1 MPTLSS
7 RLNPALAAFQAN
19 AARMRERLDEVLA
32 LQALVVAASAARRET
47 FEARG
52 QLLPR
57 ERVAR
62 LLDRGSDFLELSPLA
77 GLGMHDD
84 DGRKSVLGGGS
95 IVGIGTVCG
104 KRVLIN
110 ANDSALKG
118 GTIAPMGLKKALRAQ
133 EIAREH
139 KLPLISLVESG
150 GANLLYQ
157 AEIFVEGG
165 RSFANQARLSAA
177 GIPQI
182 AVVHGASTAGGAYLP
197 GLSDYVVLVRG
208 RSSIYL
214 AGPPLVKA
222 AIGEDADEESLGGAE
237 LHAGVTGLGEYLA
250 EDDAHALELTRELV
264 DRLQWDT
271 VPARNPAAEPPEPP
285 LFDRE
290 EMLGIVPADEREPY
304 DVREVVAR
312 LVDASAF
319 LEFKAAYAADTVC
332 GHASLMGH
340 RIGLIGNNGPIQPA
354 GSTKAA
360 QFIQLCDQSGTPLVF
375 LQNTT
380 GYMVGREAERS
391 GAIKHGSKMIQA
403 VANARVPKFTIV
415 LGGSFGAGNYGMC
428 GRGFD
433 PRFIFAWPSARTAVM
448 GGAQAAMVMDIVNR
462 NKLQRAGQATDEAAL
477 RAASAQLQQRLDAES
492 TALFGTARLWDD
504 GLIDPRDTRRILG
517 LCLSLAQEAA
527 QRALRPNTFGV
538 ARM

>member
-7 RLNPALAAFQAN
+7 RLNSASAAFQTN
-19 AARMRERLDEVLA
+19 AARMRERLEEVLA
-32 LQALVVAASAARRET
+32 LQAQVVAASAARRET

-462 NKLQRAGQATDEAAL
+462 NKLQRAGQAADEAAL

>member
-7 RLNPALAAFQAN
+7 RLQPTSAAFQAN
-19 AARMRERLDEVLA
+19 VVRMRERLEEVLA
-32 LQALVVAASAARRET
+32 LQAQVVAASAARRET

-62 LLDRGSDFLELSPLA
+62 LLDRGSDFLELSPLT

-197 GLSDYVVLVRG
+197 GLSDYVLLVRG

-448 GGAQAAMVMDIVNR
+448 GGAQAAMVMNIVNR
-462 NKLQRAGQATDEAAL
+462 NKLQRAGQAADEAAL